1 MDYFKHK
8 AKYADL
14 SEAESAGIVS
24 DSIDVRLA
32 LLERMHKG
40 ELTLDQVKAEL
51 ARLKRQ
57 GRKSGMVTRAQA
69 YSGGPSKR
77 FPQGGAV

>member
-8 AKYADL
+8 AKCDNL
-14 SEAESAGIVS
+14 REAESAGVVS
-24 DSIDVRLA
+24 DSMGVRLA

-51 ARLKRQ
+51 ARIKRQ
-57 GRKSGMVTRAQA
+57 GSKSGKVTRAQA
-69 YSGGPSKR
+69 YSRRPA
-77 FPQGGAV
+77 P